1 MRDEFEKIENAALQT
16 SGMCRF
22 GGLSPHSIR
31 RRIRLAIN
39 LLQPMPA
46 TIQQL

>member
-1 MRDEFEKIENAALQT
+1 MNDEFEKIENAALQT
-16 SGMCRF
+16 SGMPRF
-22 GGLSPHSIR
+22 GGLCHPAIR
-31 RRIRLAIN
+31 RRIRLAIS